1 MYVFSSNKST
11 DIKHLYFYVRIIG
24 EDMKVVYEKSIGDKV
39 VAAIQEAKEG
49 RKEIEYIILTE
60 KEAIELYD
68 THFGHSFCRK
78 GVKVECEEVADSYF
92 YGIRLKVEGYDEY

>member
-68 THFGHSFCRK
+68 THLADIFCCE
-78 GVKVECEEVADSYF
+78 GVVAKCQEVANSHF